1 MIYIYAHYQ
10 TFMMEKTNLFK
21 IAKITTV
28 LVLFGLFCSN
38 SYMIFEQYIGK
49 KTVTSSNVVAV
60 KTNTQAMPAIVIC
73 RENAFTDVKK
83 DMSKLDAFLDNT
95 LSLIYYVDDNNDG
108 VFEHYLETNASML
121 KRESVYSFTRGLCYV
136 LKYIPKV

>member
-1 MIYIYAHYQ
+1 
-10 TFMMEKTNLFK
+10 MEKTNLFK

>member
-1 MIYIYAHYQ
+1 MR
-10 TFMMEKTNLFK
+10 KTNIFK
-21 IAKITTV
+21 VAKITTV

-60 KTNTQAMPAIVIC
+60 ETNMQHMPAIVIC

-95 LSLIYYVDDNNDG
+95 LSLNYAVDDNND
-108 VFEHYLETNASML
+108 EIYLETNSSAL
-121 KRESVYSFTRGLCYV
+121 RREYVYSFTRGLCYV

>member
-1 MIYIYAHYQ
+1 MG
-10 TFMMEKTNLFK
+10 KTNLFK
-21 IAKITTV
+21 AAKITTV

-60 KTNTQAMPAIVIC
+60 ETNTQAMPAIVIC

-95 LSLIYYVDDNNDG
+95 LSLNYAVDDNND
-108 VFEHYLETNASML
+108 EIYLETNSSAL
-121 KRESVYSFTRGLCYV
+121 RREYVYSFTRGLCYV

>member
-1 MIYIYAHYQ
+1 MG
-10 TFMMEKTNLFK
+10 K
-21 IAKITTV
+21 INNFTVAKVTTA
-28 LVLFGLFCSN
+28 LILFGLFCSN

>member
-1 MIYIYAHYQ
+1 MG
-10 TFMMEKTNLFK
+10 K
-21 IAKITTV
+21 INNFTVAKVTTA
-28 LVLFGLFCSN
+28 LILFGLFCAN

-60 KTNTQAMPAIVIC
+60 ETNMQAMPAIVIC
-73 RENAFTDVKK
+73 RENAFTDVTK

-95 LSLIYYVDDNNDG
+95 LYLIYYVDDNNDNI
-108 VFEHYLETNASML
+108 YLENNSSAL
-121 KRESVYSFTRGLCYV
+121 KREYIYSFTRGLCYV

>member
-1 MIYIYAHYQ
+1 
-10 TFMMEKTNLFK
+10 MMGKTNLFK

-95 LSLIYYVDDNNDG
+95 LSLTYYVDDNNDG

>member
-1 MIYIYAHYQ
+1 MG
-10 TFMMEKTNLFK
+10 K
-21 IAKITTV
+21 INNFTVAKVTTA
-28 LVLFGLFCSN
+28 LILFGLFCAN

-60 KTNTQAMPAIVIC
+60 ETNTQAMPAIVIC
-73 RENAFTDVKK
+73 RENAFTDVTK

-95 LSLIYYVDDNNDG
+95 LSLIYYVDDNND
-108 VFEHYLETNASML
+108 EIYLETNSSAL
-121 KRESVYSFTRGLCYV
+121 KREYVYSFTRGLCYV

>member
-1 MIYIYAHYQ
+1 MTYIYPHCQ
-10 TFMMEKTNLFK
+10 NFMMGKTKLFK
-21 IAKITTV
+21 VAKVTTV

-60 KTNTQAMPAIVIC
+60 ETNTQAMPAIVIC
-73 RENAFTDVKK
+73 RENAFTDVTK

-95 LSLIYYVDDNNDG
+95 LNLIYYVDDNNDNI
-108 VFEHYLETNASML
+108 YLETNSSAL
-121 KRESVYSFTRGLCYV
+121 KREYVYSFTRGLCYV

>member
-1 MIYIYAHYQ
+1 MIYIDAPCQ
-10 TFMMEKTNLFK
+10 NLMMGKTKLFK
-21 IAKITTV
+21 VAKVTTV
-28 LVLFGLFCSN
+28 LILFGLFCSN

-60 KTNTQAMPAIVIC
+60 ETNMQAMPAIVIC
-73 RENAFTDVKK
+73 RENAFTDVTK

-95 LSLIYYVDDNNDG
+95 LNLIYYVDDNNDNI
-108 VFEHYLETNASML
+108 YLETNSSAL
-121 KRESVYSFTRGLCYV
+121 KREYVYSFTRGLCYV

>member
-1 MIYIYAHYQ
+1 
-10 TFMMEKTNLFK
+10 MEKTNLFK

-95 LSLIYYVDDNNDG
+95 LSLTYYVDDNNDG

>member
-1 MIYIYAHYQ
+1 MG
-10 TFMMEKTNLFK
+10 KLNSFK
-21 IAKITTV
+21 VAKVATV
-28 LVLFGLFCSN
+28 LILFGLFCSN
-38 SYMIFEQYIGK
+38 SYIIFEQYIGK

-95 LSLIYYVDDNNDG
+95 LSLIYYVDDNNDNI
-108 VFEHYLETNASML
+108 YLETNASVL
-121 KRESVYSFTRGLCYV
+121 KREYVYSFTRGLCYV

>member
-1 MIYIYAHYQ
+1 MG
-10 TFMMEKTNLFK
+10 KTKLFK
-21 IAKITTV
+21 VAKVTTV

-60 KTNTQAMPAIVIC
+60 ETNMQAMPAIVIC

-83 DMSKLDAFLDNT
+83 DMSKLDAFLHNT
-95 LSLIYYVDDNNDG
+95 LNLTYYVDDNND
-108 VFEHYLETNASML
+108 EIYLETNSSAL
-121 KRESVYSFTRGLCYV
+121 KREYVYSFTRGLCYV

>member
-1 MIYIYAHYQ
+1 
-10 TFMMEKTNLFK
+10 MMEKTNLFK

-49 KTVTSSNVVAV
+49 KTVTSSNIVAV
-60 KTNTQAMPAIVIC
+60 ETNMQVMPAIVIC

-95 LSLIYYVDDNNDG
+95 LILTYYVDDNNDG